1 MIVKLGDLVRIKVPT
16 ERSDPNDIWLVIGWN
31 GFNDYIRVQN
41 VRTGH
46 VCQYNLVLVKHLK
59 SDKK

>member
-1 MIVKLGDLVRIKVPT
+1 MQVKLGDLVRITIPT
-16 ERSDPNDIWLVIGWN
+16 ERSTPNDIWVVIGWN

-41 VRTGH
+41 IRTGNI
-46 VCQYNLVLVKHLK
+46 CQYNMVLLKHLK